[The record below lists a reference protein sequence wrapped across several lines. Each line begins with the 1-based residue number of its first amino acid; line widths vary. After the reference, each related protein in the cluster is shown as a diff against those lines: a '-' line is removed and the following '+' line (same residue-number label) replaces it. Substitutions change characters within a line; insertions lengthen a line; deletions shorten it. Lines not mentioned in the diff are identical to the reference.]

1 MYSRTTLRSPV
12 PGLELEPSPLGST
25 VVLVARVGP
34 HVNTRRRVNTR
45 RVESHMDVGF
55 LGSEDLDLSSVD
67 SHGLFSNLW
76 ILLPLFFLVHQKRL
90 VDFKGNW
97 LIRVYCSVETGEQ
110 GND

>member
-34 HVNTRRRVNTR
+34 HVNTRRVNTR
-45 RVESHMDVGF
+45 RVEMFGSMCHMDVGF

-76 ILLPLFFLVHQKRL
+76 ILLPLFFLVTKKDL
-90 VDFKGNW
+90 
-97 LIRVYCSVETGEQ
+97 
-110 GND
+110 

>member
-34 HVNTRRRVNTR
+34 HTRRVNTR
-45 RVESHMDVGF
+45 RVEMYHTGGAFGSMCHMDVGF

-76 ILLPLFFLVHQKRL
+76 ILLPLFFLMTKKNL
-90 VDFKGNW
+90 
-97 LIRVYCSVETGEQ
+97 
-110 GND
+110 